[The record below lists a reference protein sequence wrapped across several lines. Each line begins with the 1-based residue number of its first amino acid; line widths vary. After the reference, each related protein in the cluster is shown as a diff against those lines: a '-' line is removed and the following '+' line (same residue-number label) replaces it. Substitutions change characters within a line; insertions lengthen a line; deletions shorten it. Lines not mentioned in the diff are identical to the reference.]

1 MEQNLNTE
9 TELENQQQQMQ
20 QPEGTG
26 NAINFATIF
35 TAVVLNWKWFVLS
48 IVICLGLAA
57 VYLRYATPIYQV
69 SAKLLIKDNDQN
81 SPNSANKNAML
92 NSATLGLISNSNG
105 FDNEMEILTSHSLAL
120 QVVKDMKIYVDY
132 YFVGKVKD
140 ELLYRQQP
148 INVDMDEAHLNKLN
162 MPVQLKITREDNNYK
177 ISGTCYVPVD
187 KLASKGPFKFERTVQ
202 SIPSTIYTRV
212 GAIQLTQSPY
222 AVMKDGESIKVFIYS
237 PQMAANKYVEEL
249 SATQTSKTTT
259 IAQLTL
265 NDEDPQRALDYVQR
279 LSVCYNQQAN
289 VDKNEIA
296 RRTEQFINGRLEK
309 INAELGNTEGQLE
322 SYKRRNNVVE
332 LKTNATGAYTNATE
346 YQQKLSEANTQVA
359 LISEMQIY
367 MNNPKNH
374 FQPLPSN
381 VGLDDQ
387 ASTALISNYNE
398 LLQKRSLLL
407 QSASE
412 NSPSVIP
419 LTSQISEME
428 RAIRRALVQARK
440 NLEIQR
446 NALAVE
452 YGKYQGQVGETPEQ
466 ERMLTQIGRQQE
478 VKSGLYLM
486 LLQKREENS
495 ISLAATADKGKLI
508 DGPSLGKKVSPK
520 SSIILLVA
528 LMLALAIPSLIL
540 FLLEFFRY
548 KIEGHEDVAKLTTLP
563 IIADIAVSSETA
575 KTKGEIVVHENMNNQ
590 MEEIFRSMRTN
601 IQFMLEKDEKVIMF
615 TSSTSG
621 EGKTFVASNLAMSF
635 ALLGKRVLLVGL
647 DIRKPRLANLF
658 EIDDLVHGITNLLVK
673 ESPTWEDVEKQLLPS
688 GVNKNLTLLM
698 AGPTP
703 PNPAELVTR
712 KSLGITFDL
721 LRQHFDYIIVDTAPV
736 GLVTDTLQIAKVC
749 DTTVYVCRAD
759 YTPKESFEMI
769 NGLAFSKKMPKMS
782 IVVNGIDMS
791 KKKNGYYYGYGK
803 YGKYG
808 RYARNLRSS
817 TYGSY
822 GSYGHYGHYGSYGS
836 YGHYGHYG
844 SYGSYGNYGNYGS
857 YGDYKDSHYSNEK
870 DDSIKQ

>member
-575 KTKGEIVVHENMNNQ
+575 KTKGEIVVHENKNNQ

-759 YTPKESFEMI
+759 YTPKENFEMI

-817 TYGSY
+817 AYGS
-822 GSYGHYGHYGSYGS
+822 YGSYGS